1 MIEDESKNIKEEKK
15 VNIYEL
21 NRALKN
27 HAKSFEVEVVS
38 DISPIKQAV
47 MTRSSI
53 ESKLKKN

>member
-1 MIEDESKNIKEEKK
+1 MNLRISKKKKKE
-15 VNIYEL
+15 NIYEL

-53 ESKLKKN
+53 ESKLKKE